1 MDYLTDIPVLL
12 RHIIN
17 ELFSLQ
23 GLELW
28 HRIRWTILMIIGF
41 LYFISPCKMN
51 FFIRVT
57 FFNVF
62 YGFCILKLVKRPIL
76 RTI

>member
-23 GLELW
+23 GLQLW

-51 FFIRVT
+51 FFFESDFLQIT
-57 FFNVF
+57 SMDSAE
-62 YGFCILKLVKRPIL
+62 
-76 RTI
+76 